1 MKYYI
6 GLHKHTTNLIY
17 STNEVERLIRPKL
30 FFVFKN
36 DIIKNKPHKHFIA
49 LLYIALIWFM

>member
-17 STNEVERLIRPKL
+17 STNEKERLIRPKL
-30 FFVFKN
+30 FFEVNN

-49 LLYIALIWFM
+49 LLFIALI